1 MSKKGAWQKSP
12 GYKKRIEA
20 TRSGKIFYIF
30 CEGEKTEPNYFNSFK
45 LSKAKVITFGEGRN
59 TRDLVNWVQREVESD
74 EYLKD
79 NKKQLDEEKDE
90 VWCVFDRDS
99 FDPSDFDNA
108 IFKAEKLGY
117 KLAYSNEAFELWY
130 ILHFE
135 FLNTELNRKQ
145 YEVKLNKIFQD
156 KFSHKYSKNAEDT
169 YDELLPYQ
177 ESAIKFAKKLLVE
190 IDNGCPHKNK
200 PTTTV
205 HELVEKLNEYV
216 K

>member
-1 MSKKGAWQKSP
+1 M
-12 GYKKRIEA
+12 
-20 TRSGKIFYIF
+20 
-30 CEGEKTEPNYFNSFK
+30 
-45 LSKAKVITFGEGRN
+45 
-59 TRDLVNWVQREVESD
+59 
-74 EYLKD
+74 
-79 NKKQLDEEKDE
+79 
-90 VWCVFDRDS
+90 
-99 FDPSDFDNA
+99 FDNA